1 MKTRIL
7 LVVGALLAIS
17 GCAAQ
22 QPVTPAVV
30 GGSRA
35 DGVVRVSYDGGV
47 NTPVNWAQAD
57 QQARESCAQW
67 GYTGAKK
74 FGGELRVCLQEA
86 GIWGCVLHRITVEYQ
101 CLD

>member
-47 NTPVNWAQAD
+47 NTPVNWGPG
-57 QQARESCAQW
+57 RSTSK
-67 GYTGAKK
+67 GKLRTMGLHGRKK
-74 FGGELRVCLQEA
+74 VR
-86 GIWGCVLHRITVEYQ
+86 R
-101 CLD
+101 